1 MFVLFYQHISNPLIQ
16 SRFIPS
22 CLCHTPVPIFLSLY
36 SSTKD
41 SNITAILRVQTVT
54 LRGYWNVLFGIRDTL
69 FSCLCLQQ
77 RNNTCF
83 HFRLKKKMHSCET
96 ISNSVCGS
104 PLNVTKKKH
113 AETNTATCMLWKE
126 EVSGF
131 FASFHLSVFSA
142 FPQRDNLFHRCDYW
156 TRTKVR
162 GSGVPEGFVGLQK
175 PLRVWDHQQVGLQG
189 PS

>member
-83 HFRLKKKMHSCET
+83 HFRLKKKIAFLWNNYQFSVWFSFKCHEEET
-96 ISNSVCGS
+96 CRD
-104 PLNVTKKKH
+104 KH
-113 AETNTATCMLWKE
+113 RNMYALKRR
-126 EVSGF
+126 GF
-131 FASFHLSVFSA
+131 WVLCFFSRVSVFCISS
-142 FPQRDNLFHRCDYW
+142 
-156 TRTKVR
+156 K
-162 GSGVPEGFVGLQK
+162 G
-175 PLRVWDHQQVGLQG
+175 
-189 PS
+189 